1 MNSLE
6 SCRPRV
12 VLFQPR
18 IPQNTGTIG
27 RSCLAFNLSLDI
39 IKPTGFS
46 FEDKYLKR
54 AGLDYWSNVDLHL
67 YESFEEYKNKFKNS
81 RIIALT
87 KKSNNSI
94 SDIVYKNTDILLFG
108 REDIGLPEYVIS
120 NTDIIAGI
128 PMPGRDKDLKDGGVR
143 SLNLS
148 VACGIVT
155 YIVCHKLNILYNKID
170 N

>member
-1 MNSLE
+1 MNTLKTS
-6 SCRPRV
+6 RPRV
-12 VLFQPR
+12 ALFEPR

-27 RSCLAFNLSLDI
+27 RSCLAFNMSLDI

-54 AGLDYWSNVDLHL
+54 AGLDYWENVDLNL
-67 YESFEEYKNKFKNS
+67 FESFQDYKNSFIDS

-94 SDIVYKNTDILLFG
+94 SDIIYKETDILLFG
-108 REDIGLPEYVIS
+108 REDTGLPDKIMNKCEL
-120 NTDIIAGI
+120 IAGI
-128 PMPGRDKDLKDGGVR
+128 PMPGGENNLKTGGVR

-148 VACGIVT
+148 VACGIVC
-155 YIVCHKLNILYNKID
+155 YSVCLQLNLLMK
-170 N
+170 

>member
-1 MNSLE
+1 MNSLNN
-6 SCRPRV
+6 SRPRV
-12 VLFQPR
+12 ALFEPR

-27 RSCLAFNLSLDI
+27 RSCLAFEMSLDI

-54 AGLDYWSNVDLHL
+54 AGLDYWAYVDVNL
-67 YESFEEYKNKFKNS
+67 YESFDQYRNSFINS

-94 SDIVYKNTDILLFG
+94 SNIIYKDSDILLFG
-108 REDIGLPEYVIS
+108 REDTGLPDNIMNKCEIV
-120 NTDIIAGI
+120 AGI
-128 PMPGRDKDLKDGGVR
+128 PMPGGENQLKTRGVR

-148 VACGIVT
+148 VACGIVC
-155 YIVCHKLNILYNKID
+155 YSACLQLNLLSK
-170 N
+170 

>member
-1 MNSLE
+1 MNSLT
-6 SCRPRV
+6 SSRPRV
-12 VLFQPR
+12 ALFEPR

-54 AGLDYWSNVDLHL
+54 AGLDYWANVDLHL
-67 YESFEEYKNKFKNS
+67 YDSFFQYKNSFKNS

-87 KKSNNSI
+87 KKSNNLI
-94 SDIVYKNTDILLFG
+94 SDITYKETDILLFG
-108 REDIGLPEYVIS
+108 REDTGLPD
-120 NTDIIAGI
+120 NIINNCGIVAGI
-128 PMPGRDKDLKDGGVR
+128 PMPGGVNKYKSGGVR

-148 VACGIVT
+148 VACGIVC
-155 YIVCHKLNILYNKID
+155 YSACSQLNLLSK
-170 N
+170 

>member
-1 MNSLE
+1 MNSL
-6 SCRPRV
+6 SSSRPRV
-12 VLFQPR
+12 ALFEPR

-54 AGLDYWSNVDLHL
+54 AGLDYWSNVDVNL
-67 YESFEEYKNKFKNS
+67 YESFEDYKHTFSNS

-87 KKSNNSI
+87 KKSTNSI
-94 SDIVYKNTDILLFG
+94 SNISFLNKDIFLFG
-108 REDIGLPEYVIS
+108 REDTGLP
-120 NTDIIAGI
+120 DKIIKKCQIVAGI
-128 PMPGRDKDLKDGGVR
+128 PMPGGEQKSKTGGVR

-148 VACGIVT
+148 VACGIVC
-155 YIVCHKLNILYNKID
+155 YSACLQLNLLNK
-170 N
+170 

>member
-1 MNSLE
+1 MNSING
-6 SCRPRV
+6 SRPRV
-12 VLFQPR
+12 ALFEPR

-27 RSCLAFNLSLDI
+27 RSCLAFDMSLDI

-54 AGLDYWSNVDLHL
+54 AGLDYWHDVDVHL
-67 YESFEEYKNKFKNS
+67 YESFEEYKNSFSNS

-94 SDIVYKNTDILLFG
+94 SNVFFKDTDILLFG
-108 REDIGLPEYVIS
+108 REDTGLPENIKSKCEIV
-120 NTDIIAGI
+120 AGI
-128 PMPGRDKDLKDGGVR
+128 PMPGGENKLETGGVR

-148 VACGIVT
+148 VACGIVC
-155 YIVCHKLNILYNKID
+155 YSACLKLNLLNK
-170 N
+170 